1 MARATVLS
9 RFALFSLRAYP
20 GFENA
25 RHTPYTSPPLTS
37 LPCSNIKSD
46 ILLAKSSFPKGR
58 RLPFGAADRVSM
70 SYKQ

>member
-9 RFALFSLRAYP
+9 GLLRSLLEPIGVLRMLRITTY
-20 GFENA
+20 F
-25 RHTPYTSPPLTS
+25 SPPLTS